1 MNQEKIGNLIKEIRK
16 KNGLTQE
23 KFASKYGVT
32 YQAVSKWENGKNIP
46 DLNILKE
53 ICEDYHIDLNDLL
66 EGNDSLKKKSKKKL
80 YFILI
85 LILIAIGLFFFFYL
99 NKNQDNDFQLK
110 KISTTC
116 DDFNLYG
123 SIAYNSNKTSIY
135 ISNITYCGKAD
146 ESLYQNIVCTLY
158 EDDSITKT
166 KISSYQYDD
175 KDKPILLQ
183 KFLENIEFNV
193 DHYSKTCKMYKE
205 NILYL
210 EIEATDMEGQIIFY
224 KIPLQLD
231 ENCNES

>member
-46 DLNILKE
+46 DINILKE

-85 LILIAIGLFFFFYL
+85 LILIAIGLIFFFYL

-166 KISSYQYDD
+166 MISSYQYDD

>member
-46 DLNILKE
+46 DINILKE

-85 LILIAIGLFFFFYL
+85 LILIVIGLIFFFYL